1 MSVFPLDLPSKTAGP
16 DGIRPGGLPRWL
28 KLLTELAAIL
38 DLGVQSRLAQTPPPG
53 QVEPPF
59 RLPRRPICPKSTWGV
74 ERTVST
80 RWISISVAR
89 SRPGGPR
96 WTQVAFL
103 EHPPGGVQLAKKSY
117 RTCPEA
123 DRHGREPPVSKS
135 HPHVLVRPVKKW
147 ATIKHIPYS
156 MEHVTGSGRFGVAPV
171 RAAAV
176 ASNFA

>member
-1 MSVFPLDLPSKTAGP
+1 MSLRVELIDLVVSRFHLDPPFKTVGP

-28 KLLTELAAIL
+28 ILLTKLATIL
-38 DLGVQSRLAQTPPPG
+38 DLGVQSRLARTPPPG

-59 RLPRRPICPKSTWGV
+59 QLPRRPICPKSTWGV
-74 ERTVST
+74 ERTAST

-117 RTCPEA
+117 RTCPKYYEA
-123 DRHGREPPVSKS
+123 AMPGR
-135 HPHVLVRPVKKW
+135 
-147 ATIKHIPYS
+147 
-156 MEHVTGSGRFGVAPV
+156 
-171 RAAAV
+171 
-176 ASNFA
+176 N